1 MRLDQTIG
9 SLTCGDLEISLR
21 LRVTELKKM
30 GFVYLLNLFG
40 QRGEKGGCDLMHR
53 NVCGATLDD
62 WANGGSADVF
72 FTYGEYGF
80 SSMVQNYVALLQG
93 SEISTGLHS
102 RKLILGI

>member
-72 FTYGEYGF
+72 FTMV
-80 SSMVQNYVALLQG
+80 SMVLVLWYKIMLHCFREVKSQQG
-93 SEISTGLHS
+93 YTPGN
-102 RKLILGI
+102 